1 MQGPDYPL
9 PGPFLRVVF
18 ATNSLEGQSSPRA
31 KSRIGLA
38 CSRSGK
44 ATCPPW
50 PTVLPC
56 GATCAGVRVEPPEE
70 QGDRRHAHA
79 AYLLLRESLGFCQH
93 PWNSHRPAGKQG
105 ILSDRSPPGNLPS
118 PQLCTDLAFPL
129 SHTSMLLFSPM
140 KHTFS
145 SFHTS
150 YLLFL
155 QSCLTSLSSSLFCYS
170 SALWT

>member
-105 ILSDRSPPGNLPS
+105 ILSDHSPPGTCPAPAEHRPGIPS
-118 PQLCTDLAFPL
+118 QPYLHASVFPL
-129 SHTSMLLFSPM
+129 ILLKVIYYCWHFVYFVLGYIHT
-140 KHTFS
+140 
-145 SFHTS
+145 
-150 YLLFL
+150 
-155 QSCLTSLSSSLFCYS
+155 
-170 SALWT
+170 